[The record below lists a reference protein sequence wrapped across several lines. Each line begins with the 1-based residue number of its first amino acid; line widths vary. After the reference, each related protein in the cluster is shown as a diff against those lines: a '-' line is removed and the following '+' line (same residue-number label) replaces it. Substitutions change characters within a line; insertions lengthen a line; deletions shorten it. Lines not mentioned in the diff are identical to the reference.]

1 MLIPAGVVPFV
12 SHRALGE
19 LLSSWNYTPCNVH
32 CCISRSIPYSANEP

>member
-1 MLIPAGVVPFV
+1 MFISAGVVPFV

-32 CCISRSIPYSANEP
+32 GFISQVHTRQC